1 MPSGLCL
8 PGSFWASRR
17 RRKRTRPF
25 LGPACRNWGASSQPG
40 PGRSHPSPLS
50 PDTHCYTQSPELRP
64 GLGLQRFFHSN
75 GIISLRLFKSLWSI
89 YRGGLGGAAPW
100 APATRPKANSAARG
114 TGGGGA
120 GQRDGGPSFPLLG
133 TSTERAAGRLPG
145 PLRAGTLLFLLPH
158 PRLQERTPQLCL
170 RHLLLKTRLLP
181 EALRT

>member
-100 APATRPKANSAARG
+100 APQPDLRPTQLQEGQGVVEQDKG
-114 TGGGGA
+114 TGA
-120 GQRDGGPSFPLLG
+120 PASPCWGPPLSGPQAACRGLCVQGPFSSSSPTHACRRGHRSSVYG
-133 TSTERAAGRLPG
+133 T
-145 PLRAGTLLFLLPH
+145 
-158 PRLQERTPQLCL
+158 CC
-170 RHLLLKTRLLP
+170 
-181 EALRT
+181 

>member
-8 PGSFWASRR
+8 PGSFWASCR

-133 TSTERAAGRLPG
+133 TSTERAACRGLCVQG
-145 PLRAGTLLFLLPH
+145 PFSSSSPTHACRRGHRSSVYGT
-158 PRLQERTPQLCL
+158 CC
-170 RHLLLKTRLLP
+170 
-181 EALRT
+181 